1 MHYAFFA
8 PYTLG
13 QHLAL
18 VSEMQSFDGVRLRLL
33 GETLDGHD
41 IDQLQIGAMGI
52 RHLFRTLVEL
62 SAVRLAYSGQ
72 QFVGVVDKRWF
83 MDWILLSKA

>member
-41 IDQLQIGAMGI
+41 IDQLQIGALGI
-52 RHLFRTLVEL
+52 SHLVRTSVEL
-62 SAVRLAYSGQ
+62 SAARLAGHTLVSNLWAFLISG
-72 QFVGVVDKRWF
+72 DSWLK
-83 MDWILLSKA
+83 